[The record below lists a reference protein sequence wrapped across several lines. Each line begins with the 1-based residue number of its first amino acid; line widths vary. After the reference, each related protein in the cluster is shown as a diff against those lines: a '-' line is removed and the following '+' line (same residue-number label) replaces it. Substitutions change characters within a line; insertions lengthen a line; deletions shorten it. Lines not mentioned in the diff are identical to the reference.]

1 MQRTRGDDIW
11 QSVLVTEAGAQRND
25 VVMRESDA
33 CKGQEVMIYGKV
45 CSWHRHKAMAC
56 KGKEVMIYGKVCSW
70 QRQGAQSNDVVVREL
85 TGEAMQQA
93 APQIAAL

>member
-1 MQRTRGDDIW
+1 
-11 QSVLVTEAGAQRND
+11 
-25 VVMRESDA
+25 
-33 CKGQEVMIYGKV
+33 
-45 CSWHRHKAMAC
+45 
-56 KGKEVMIYGKVCSW
+56 VMIYGKVCSW